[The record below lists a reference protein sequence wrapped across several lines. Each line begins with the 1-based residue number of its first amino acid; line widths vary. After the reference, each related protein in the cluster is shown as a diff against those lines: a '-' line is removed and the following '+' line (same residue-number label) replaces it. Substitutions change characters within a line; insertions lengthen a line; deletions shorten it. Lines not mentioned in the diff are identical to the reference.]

1 MISAASCDV
10 IEVSGLRMAYDGFEA
25 VRGIDLLHYLNG
37 ERMKVRFGADASG
50 GSRVTI
56 SGAVAKSKHPLAADP
71 DYWSEA
77 LGG

>member
-1 MISAASCDV
+1 MISAASGDV

-37 ERMKVRFGADASG
+37 ERMKSASVPTQAEARA
-50 GSRVTI
+50 SR
-56 SGAVAKSKHPLAADP
+56 SAAKSKHPLAADP